1 MTLTPPQQ
9 RQVEFVLRLYVWDH
23 ATVRL
28 GEDRAYTS
36 PVWDR
41 VRSAGLQAVSD
52 PTGRLGV
59 QWATDTARQWAQ
71 WRIGQIQRVYQDWLN
86 EDLRRLVFYRYWQQ
100 PALHWRTVVEY
111 LHVSEPTYFRWREMT
126 LQRFW
131 VHLPVASHD
140 VAQWVGEGGYVL
152 HEPMDDAAVAASDED
167 ESRESP

>member
-9 RQVEFVLRLYVWDH
+9 RQMEFVLRLYVWDH

-28 GEDRAYTS
+28 GEGQAYQS

-41 VRSAGLQAVSD
+41 VRSFGLQAVSD
-52 PTGRLGV
+52 PTGQLGV
-59 QWATDTARQWAQ
+59 TLAEDTARRWAQ
-71 WRIGQIQRVYQDWLN
+71 WRIGHVQRVYAEWLD

-111 LHVSEPTYFRWREMT
+111 LHVSEPTYFRWRELT
-126 LQRFW
+126 LHRFW
-131 VHLPVASHD
+131 VHLPPVSHD

-152 HEPMDDAAVAASDED
+152 STDPDDDADAGPVAT
-167 ESRESP
+167 